1 MERNIKITFRVNA
14 KEQKAL
20 QRQVRKSGL
29 SQENYIRTVLS
40 GRVPKEA
47 PPVEYF
53 GMMRELNAIGR
64 NLHQIAARANAT
76 GFILA
81 AEYDDNYKQLMDKVV
96 AIQAAVTLPEV
107 LPNGNNKDMEG

>member
-1 MERNIKITFRVNA
+1 MGIPCLGVRCSAPYGWWRV
-14 KEQKAL
+14 L
-20 QRQVRKSGL
+20 C
-29 SQENYIRTVLS
+29 
-40 GRVPKEA
+40 
-47 PPVEYF
+47 
-53 GMMRELNAIGR
+53 RE
-64 NLHQIAARANAT
+64 ANAT